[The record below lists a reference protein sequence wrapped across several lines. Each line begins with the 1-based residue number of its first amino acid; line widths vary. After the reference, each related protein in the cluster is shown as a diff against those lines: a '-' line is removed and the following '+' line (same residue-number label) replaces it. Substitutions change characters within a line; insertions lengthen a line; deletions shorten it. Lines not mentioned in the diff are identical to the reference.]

1 MAEWL
6 CSGLQIRQA
15 RFDSG
20 LRLQKTLRPCR
31 LKFMTTTA
39 APSSQPPSPFYLT
52 GFLGVRIFLAFASGY
67 FLSYA
72 LRAVNAA
79 IAPFLADDLSLS
91 NSALGWFSSA
101 YFLAFGVM
109 QIPVGIWLD
118 RYGARRT
125 EAALLLV
132 AALGSLLV
140 AVGQSLWMLFLG
152 RILIGIGVS
161 ACLMASYSYF
171 RRCYRPEQQA
181 RLVMCMLIAG
191 TGGALIAAQP
201 ALLLAEALGWRHVF
215 SLASFALVVSAGLVF
230 FLTGDYDRQ
239 TINQTSASV
248 HSDSFLSLC
257 RHPIMLRA
265 IPPSILIIGGFV
277 ALQTLWVGPWLTQA
291 LNMTAEQASQVLL
304 YLNATILA
312 SYLAMGILSPWLV
325 QRGASLFKQSS
336 LALLW
341 LTLCFTAIPLWQ
353 SESSW
358 LLWPLI
364 ALAVPAMF
372 LLQTQTALEFP
383 SEVAGRVLTTLNLM
397 IFAGTFIV
405 QWGLGV
411 ITDMFVL
418 SGFDRTQALTYAMLV
433 LAATQW
439 CSLLWF
445 WMKTPHG
452 SIRT

>member
-1 MAEWL
+1 
-6 CSGLQIRQA
+6 
-15 RFDSG
+15 
-20 LRLQKTLRPCR
+20 
-31 LKFMTTTA
+31 MTSTVTA
-39 APSSQPPSPFYLT
+39 SAQTQSPTYLS
-52 GFLGVRIFLAFASGY
+52 GFLAVRVFLAFASGY

-79 IAPFLADDLSLS
+79 IAPLLANDLNLS

-118 RYGARRT
+118 RHGARRT

-132 AALGSLLV
+132 AALGSLLI
-140 AVGQSLWMLFLG
+140 AVGQSLWILFLG

-171 RRCYRPEQQA
+171 RRCYLPEQQA
-181 RLVMCMLIAG
+181 RLVMCMLVAG

-215 SLASFALVVSAGLVF
+215 SIASVGLLISACLVF

-239 TINQTSASV
+239 TSAQTGTAAD
-248 HSDSFLSLC
+248 SDSFFSLC

-265 IPPSILIIGGFV
+265 IPASILIIGGFV

-291 LNMTAEQASQVLL
+291 LSMTAEQASQILL

-312 SYLAMGILSPWLV
+312 SYLAMGVLSPWLV
-325 QRGASLFKQSS
+325 KRGASLFKQSS
-336 LALLW
+336 LGLLW
-341 LTLCFTAIPLWQ
+341 LTLCFTALPLWQ
-353 SESSW
+353 AESAW

-383 SEVAGRVLTTLNLM
+383 SHIAGRVLTTLNLM

-411 ITDMFVL
+411 LTDGFVA
-418 SGFDRTQALTYAMLV
+418 SGFDRTQALTYALGV
-433 LAATQW
+433 LAAMQW

-445 WMKTPHG
+445 WRKTPHG
-452 SIRT
+452 SIGT

>member
-20 LRLQKTLRPCR
+20 LRLQQAVRPVDS
-31 LKFMTTTA
+31 KNMTTTA
-39 APSSQPPSPFYLT
+39 TPISQDSAPVALT
-52 GFLGVRIFLAFASGY
+52 GMLGVRIFLAFASGY

-79 IAPFLADDLSLS
+79 IAPLLASDLNLS

-101 YFLAFGVM
+101 YFLAFGIM

-125 EAALLLV
+125 ESALLLI
-132 AALGSLLV
+132 AALGSLLI
-140 AVGQSLWMLFLG
+140 AVGQSLWILFLG

-171 RRCYRPEQQA
+171 RRCYRADQQA
-181 RLVMCMLIAG
+181 RLVMCMLVAG
-191 TGGALIAAQP
+191 TGGALVAAQP

-215 SLASFALVVSAGLVF
+215 SLATVLLLISALLVF

-239 TINQTSASV
+239 TTTQNTATEDSTS
-248 HSDSFLSLC
+248 FISLC
-257 RHPIMLRA
+257 LHRTMLRA

-291 LNMTAEQASQVLL
+291 LKMTAEQASQILL

-312 SYLAMGILSPWLV
+312 SYLVMGILSPWLV
-325 QRGASLFKQSS
+325 KLGASLFKQSAA
-336 LALLW
+336 ALLW
-341 LTLCFTAIPLWQ
+341 LALCFTALPLWQ
-353 SESSW
+353 AQASW
-358 LLWPLI
+358 ILWPMI

-383 SEVAGRVLTTLNLM
+383 SKVAGRVLTTLNLM

-405 QWGLGV
+405 QWGLGL
-411 ITDMFVL
+411 ITDLFVAR
-418 SGFDRTQALTYAMLV
+418 GYDRTQALTHALLC
-433 LAATQW
+433 LAALQW

-445 WMKTPHG
+445 WIKTPHG
-452 SIRT
+452 SNRT

>member
-1 MAEWL
+1 
-6 CSGLQIRQA
+6 
-15 RFDSG
+15 
-20 LRLQKTLRPCR
+20 
-31 LKFMTTTA
+31 MTTTVTA
-39 APSSQPPSPFYLT
+39 SAQTLPPTYLS
-52 GFLGVRIFLAFASGY
+52 GFLAVRVFLAFASGY

-79 IAPFLADDLSLS
+79 IAPLLANDLSLS

-132 AALGSLLV
+132 AALGSLLI
-140 AVGQSLWMLFLG
+140 AVGQSLWILFLG

-171 RRCYRPEQQA
+171 RRCYPPEQQA
-181 RLVMCMLIAG
+181 RLVMCMLVAG

-215 SLASFALVVSAGLVF
+215 SIASVGLLISACLVF

-239 TINQTSASV
+239 ASAQAGTAAD
-248 HSDSFLSLC
+248 SDSFFSLC
-257 RHPIMLRA
+257 QHPIMLRA
-265 IPPSILIIGGFV
+265 IPASILIIGGFV

-291 LNMTAEQASQVLL
+291 LSMTAEQASQILL

-312 SYLAMGILSPWLV
+312 SYLAMGVLSPWLV
-325 QRGASLFKQSS
+325 KRGASLFKQSS
-336 LALLW
+336 IGLLW
-341 LTLCFTAIPLWQ
+341 LTLCFTALPLWQ
-353 SESSW
+353 TEAAW

-383 SEVAGRVLTTLNLM
+383 SHIAGRVLTTLNLM

-411 ITDMFVL
+411 LTDGFVA
-418 SGFDRTQALTYAMLV
+418 SGFDRTQALTYALGV
-433 LAATQW
+433 LAAMQW

-445 WMKTPHG
+445 WRKTPHG
-452 SIRT
+452 SIGT

>member
-20 LRLQKTLRPCR
+20 LRLQQAVRPVDSTN
-31 LKFMTTTA
+31 MTTTA
-39 APSSQPPSPFYLT
+39 TPISQDASPAAIT
-52 GFLGVRIFLAFASGY
+52 GMLGVRIFLAFASGY

-79 IAPFLADDLSLS
+79 IAPLLASDLNLS

-101 YFLAFGVM
+101 YFLAFGIM

-125 EAALLLV
+125 ESALLLI
-132 AALGSLLV
+132 AALGSLLI
-140 AVGQSLWMLFLG
+140 AVGQSLWVLFLG

-171 RRCYRPEQQA
+171 RRCYRADQQA
-181 RLVMCMLIAG
+181 RLVMCMLVAG
-191 TGGALIAAQP
+191 TGGALVAAQP

-215 SLASFALVVSAGLVF
+215 SLAAVLLLISALLVF
-230 FLTGDYDRQ
+230 LLTGDYDRQ
-239 TINQTSASV
+239 TTTQNTATEESTS
-248 HSDSFLSLC
+248 FISLC
-257 RHPIMLRA
+257 LHPTMLRA

-291 LNMTAEQASQVLL
+291 LKLTAEQASQILL

-312 SYLAMGILSPWLV
+312 SYLVMGVLSPWLV
-325 QRGASLFKQSS
+325 KLGASLFKQSAA
-336 LALLW
+336 ALLW
-341 LTLCFTAIPLWQ
+341 LALCFTALPLWQ
-353 SESSW
+353 AQSSW
-358 LLWPLI
+358 ILWPLI

-383 SEVAGRVLTTLNLM
+383 SQVAGRVLTTLNLM

-405 QWGLGV
+405 QWGLGL
-411 ITDMFVL
+411 ITDLFVAQ
-418 SGFDRTQALTYAMLV
+418 GYDHTRALTHALLC
-433 LAATQW
+433 LAALQW

-445 WMKTPHG
+445 WIKTPHG
-452 SIRT
+452 SNRT

>member
-1 MAEWL
+1 
-6 CSGLQIRQA
+6 
-15 RFDSG
+15 
-20 LRLQKTLRPCR
+20 
-31 LKFMTTTA
+31 MTTTVKA
-39 APSSQPPSPFYLT
+39 SPTPYAPKYLT
-52 GFLGVRIFLAFASGY
+52 GSLAVRVLLAFAFGY

-79 IAPFLADDLSLS
+79 IAPFLASELNLS

-132 AALGSLLV
+132 AALGSLLI
-140 AVGQSLWMLFLG
+140 AVGQSLLVLFLG

-171 RRCYRPEQQA
+171 RRCYPPEQQT
-181 RLVMCMLIAG
+181 RLVMCMLVAG

-201 ALLLAEALGWRHVF
+201 ALLLAEALGWRNVF
-215 SLASFALVVSAGLVF
+215 SLAGLGLLVSAFLVF
-230 FLTGDYDRQ
+230 FLAGDYDRQ
-239 TINQTSASV
+239 ASAQAGPSAS
-248 HSDSFLSLC
+248 SDSFLSLC
-257 RHPIMLRA
+257 RHPLILRA
-265 IPPSILIIGGFV
+265 IPPTILIIGGFV

-291 LNMTAEQASQVLL
+291 LKMTAEQASQILL

-312 SYLAMGILSPWLV
+312 SYFAMGILSPWLAKH
-325 QRGASLFKQSS
+325 GASLLKQSS
-336 LALLW
+336 MGLLW

-353 SESSW
+353 TESAW
-358 LLWPLI
+358 LLWPMI
-364 ALAVPAMF
+364 ALAVPAIF
-372 LLQTQTALEFP
+372 LLQTQIALEFP
-383 SEVAGRVLTTLNLM
+383 SQVAGRVLTTLNLM
-397 IFAGTFIV
+397 LFAGTFLV

-411 ITDMFVL
+411 LTDGFVA
-418 SGFDRTQALTYAMLV
+418 SGFDRTQALTYALGT
-433 LAATQW
+433 LAVMQW

-445 WMKTPHG
+445 WRKTPHG
-452 SIRT
+452 PIRT

>member
-1 MAEWL
+1 
-6 CSGLQIRQA
+6 
-15 RFDSG
+15 
-20 LRLQKTLRPCR
+20 
-31 LKFMTTTA
+31 MTTTA
-39 APSSQPPSPFYLT
+39 TPLPQSAPPTFLT
-52 GFLGVRIFLAFASGY
+52 GFLGIRIFLAFASGY

-79 IAPFLADDLSLS
+79 IAPLLASDLNLS

-132 AALGSLLV
+132 AALGSLLI
-140 AVGQSLWMLFLG
+140 ALGQSLWVLFLG

-171 RRCYRPEQQA
+171 SRCYRPEQQA
-181 RLVMCMLIAG
+181 RLVMCMLVAG

-215 SLASFALVVSAGLVF
+215 SLASFALLVSAGLVF

-239 TINQTSASV
+239 TISQTSTTADP
-248 HSDSFLSLC
+248 DSFLSLC
-257 RHPIMLRA
+257 MHPIMLRA
-265 IPPSILIIGGFV
+265 IPPCILIIGGFV

-291 LNMTAEQASQVLL
+291 LKMTAEQASQVLL

-325 QRGASLFKQSS
+325 RQGASLFKQSS
-336 LALLW
+336 IALLW

-353 SESSW
+353 TEYSW
-358 LLWPLI
+358 LLWPLL

-383 SEVAGRVLTTLNLM
+383 SHVAGRVLTTLNLM

-411 ITDMFVL
+411 LTDLFVAG
-418 SGFDRTQALTYAMLV
+418 GFDRTQALTYAL
-433 LAATQW
+433 LAFAATQW

-445 WMKTPHG
+445 WMKTPRG
-452 SIRT
+452 PIRT

>member
-1 MAEWL
+1 
-6 CSGLQIRQA
+6 
-15 RFDSG
+15 
-20 LRLQKTLRPCR
+20 
-31 LKFMTTTA
+31 MTTTA
-39 APSSQPPSPFYLT
+39 TPNSALHSPIYLT

-79 IAPFLADDLSLS
+79 IAPLLANDLNLS

-132 AALGSLLV
+132 AALGSLLI
-140 AVGQSLWMLFLG
+140 AVGQSLWVLFLG

-181 RLVMCMLIAG
+181 RLVMCMLVAG

-215 SLASFALVVSAGLVF
+215 SLASFSLLVSAGLVF
-230 FLTGDYDRQ
+230 FLTADYDRQ
-239 TINQTSASV
+239 AMGQTSTSTA
-248 HSDSFLSLC
+248 SDSFLSLC
-257 RHPIMLRA
+257 KHPIMLRA

-291 LNMTAEQASQVLL
+291 LKMTAEQASQVLL
-304 YLNATILA
+304 YLNGTILA
-312 SYLAMGILSPWLV
+312 SYLAMGVMSPWFV
-325 QRGASLFKQSS
+325 KRGASLFKQSS
-336 LALLW
+336 TALLW
-341 LTLCFTAIPLWQ
+341 LTVCFTAIPLWQ
-353 SESSW
+353 TESAW
-358 LLWPLI
+358 LLWPMI

-383 SEVAGRVLTTLNLM
+383 SQVAGRVLTTLNLM
-397 IFAGTFIV
+397 IFAGTFVV

-411 ITDMFVL
+411 LTDLFVT
-418 SGFDRTQALTYAMLV
+418 SGFDRTQALTYALGV
-433 LAATQW
+433 LAAMQW
-439 CSLLWF
+439 CSLFWF

>member
-1 MAEWL
+1 
-6 CSGLQIRQA
+6 
-15 RFDSG
+15 
-20 LRLQKTLRPCR
+20 
-31 LKFMTTTA
+31 MTITA
-39 APSSQPPSPFYLT
+39 TPSAQPPSPTFLT

-79 IAPFLADDLSLS
+79 IAPLLANDLNLS

-125 EAALLLV
+125 ESALLLV
-132 AALGSLLV
+132 AALGSLLI
-140 AVGQSLWMLFLG
+140 AFGQSLWVLFLG

-181 RLVMCMLIAG
+181 RLVMCMLVAG

-215 SLASFALVVSAGLVF
+215 SLASFSLLVSAGLVF
-230 FLTGDYDRQ
+230 FLTADYDRQ
-239 TINQTSASV
+239 AMGQTSTSTA
-248 HSDSFLSLC
+248 SDSFLSLC
-257 RHPIMLRA
+257 KHPIMLRA

-291 LNMTAEQASQVLL
+291 LKMTAEQASQVLL
-304 YLNATILA
+304 YLNGTILA
-312 SYLAMGILSPWLV
+312 SYLAMGVLSPWFV
-325 QRGASLFKQSS
+325 KRGASLFKQSS
-336 LALLW
+336 TALLW
-341 LTLCFTAIPLWQ
+341 LTVCFTAIPLWQ
-353 SESSW
+353 TESAW
-358 LLWPLI
+358 LLWPMI

-383 SEVAGRVLTTLNLM
+383 SQVAGRVLTTLNLM
-397 IFAGTFIV
+397 IFAGTFVV

-411 ITDMFVL
+411 LTDLFVT
-418 SGFDRTQALTYAMLV
+418 SGFDRTQALTYALGV
-433 LAATQW
+433 LAAMQW
-439 CSLLWF
+439 CSLFWF

>member
-1 MAEWL
+1 
-6 CSGLQIRQA
+6 
-15 RFDSG
+15 
-20 LRLQKTLRPCR
+20 
-31 LKFMTTTA
+31 MTTAA
-39 APSSQPPSPFYLT
+39 APSSQPPSPSYLT
-52 GFLGVRIFLAFASGY
+52 GFLGVRIFLSFASGY

-79 IAPFLADDLSLS
+79 IAPFLANDLNLS

-140 AVGQSLWMLFLG
+140 AIGESLWVLFLG

-181 RLVMCMLIAG
+181 RLVMCMLVAG

-215 SLASFALVVSAGLVF
+215 SLASFSLLVSAALVF

-239 TINQTSASV
+239 TIAQTSTSAQT
-248 HSDSFLSLC
+248 DSFWSLC
-257 RHPIMLRA
+257 KHPIMLRA

-291 LNMTAEQASQVLL
+291 LNMSAEQASQVLL
-304 YLNATILA
+304 YLNGTILA

-325 QRGASLFKQSS
+325 KRGASLFKQSS
-336 LALLW
+336 SALLW
-341 LTLCFTAIPLWQ
+341 LTLCFTALPLWQ
-353 SESSW
+353 TEYAW

-383 SEVAGRVLTTLNLM
+383 SHVAGRVLTTLNLM

-411 ITDMFVL
+411 ITDLFVAG
-418 SGFDRTQALTYAMLV
+418 GFDRTQALTYALLV

-452 SIRT
+452 SVRT

>member
-1 MAEWL
+1 
-6 CSGLQIRQA
+6 
-15 RFDSG
+15 
-20 LRLQKTLRPCR
+20 
-31 LKFMTTTA
+31 MTTTVT
-39 APSSQPPSPFYLT
+39 PSSQAHPPTYLA
-52 GFLGVRIFLAFASGY
+52 GLLGVRIFLAFASGY

-79 IAPFLADDLSLS
+79 IAPLLASDLNLS

-101 YFLAFGVM
+101 YFLAFGMM

-132 AALGSLLV
+132 AALGSLLI
-140 AVGQSLWMLFLG
+140 ALGQSLWVLFLG

-181 RLVMCMLIAG
+181 RLVMCMLVAG

-215 SLASFALVVSAGLVF
+215 SLASFSLLVSAGLVF

-239 TINQTSASV
+239 AMGQTSTSSA
-248 HSDSFLSLC
+248 SDSFLSLC
-257 RHPIMLRA
+257 KHPIMLRA

-291 LNMTAEQASQVLL
+291 LKMTAEQASQVLL
-304 YLNATILA
+304 YLNGTILA
-312 SYLAMGILSPWLV
+312 SYLAMGVLSPWFV
-325 QRGASLFKQSS
+325 KRGASLFKQSS
-336 LALLW
+336 TALLW

-353 SESSW
+353 TESAW
-358 LLWPLI
+358 LLWPMI

-383 SEVAGRVLTTLNLM
+383 SQVAGRVLTTLNLM
-397 IFAGTFIV
+397 IFAGTFVV

-411 ITDMFVL
+411 ITDLFVAG
-418 SGFDRTQALTYAMLV
+418 GFDRTQALTYALSV
-433 LAATQW
+433 LAAMQW
-439 CSLLWF
+439 CSLFWF

>member
-1 MAEWL
+1 MA
-6 CSGLQIRQA
+6 
-15 RFDSG
+15 
-20 LRLQKTLRPCR
+20 
-31 LKFMTTTA
+31 TTA
-39 APSSQPPSPFYLT
+39 TPRSQTHSPTYLS

-79 IAPFLADDLSLS
+79 IAPLLASDLNLS

-101 YFLAFGVM
+101 YFLAFGIM

-132 AALGSLLV
+132 AALGSFLV
-140 AVGQSLWMLFLG
+140 AVGQSLWVLFLG

-171 RRCYRPEQQA
+171 RRCYHPAQQA
-181 RLVMCMLIAG
+181 RLVMCMLVAG

-201 ALLLAEALGWRHVF
+201 ALLLAEALGWRQVF
-215 SLASFALVVSAGLVF
+215 SLASVSLLVSACLVF

-239 TINQTSASV
+239 TMSQTSTQA
-248 HSDSFLSLC
+248 HADSFFALC

-265 IPPSILIIGGFV
+265 IPPCILIIGGFV

-291 LNMTAEQASQVLL
+291 LKMTAEQASQVLL
-304 YLNATILA
+304 YLNSTILA
-312 SYLAMGILSPWLV
+312 SYLAMGIASPWLV
-325 QRGASLFKQSS
+325 KRGASLFRQSS
-336 LALLW
+336 IALFW
-341 LTLCFTAIPLWQ
+341 LTLCFTAFPMWQ
-353 SESSW
+353 TDSAW

-383 SEVAGRVLTTLNLM
+383 SSVAGRVLTTLNLM
-397 IFAGTFIV
+397 IFAGTFVV

-411 ITDMFVL
+411 ITDLFV
-418 SGFDRTQALTYAMLV
+418 SGGFDRTQALTYALCV
-433 LAATQW
+433 LAGMQW
-439 CSLLWF
+439 FSLLWF

>member
-1 MAEWL
+1 
-6 CSGLQIRQA
+6 
-15 RFDSG
+15 
-20 LRLQKTLRPCR
+20 
-31 LKFMTTTA
+31 
-39 APSSQPPSPFYLT
+39 
-52 GFLGVRIFLAFASGY
+52 
-67 FLSYA
+67 
-72 LRAVNAA
+72 
-79 IAPFLADDLSLS
+79 
-91 NSALGWFSSA
+91 
-101 YFLAFGVM
+101 M

-140 AVGQSLWMLFLG
+140 AVGQSLWVLFLG

-181 RLVMCMLIAG
+181 RLVMSMLVAG

-215 SLASFALVVSAGLVF
+215 SLASFSLLISAGLVF

-239 TINQTSASV
+239 TISQTSSSAD
-248 HSDSFLSLC
+248 SDSFLSLC
-257 RHPIMLRA
+257 MHPIMLRA

-291 LNMTAEQASQVLL
+291 LKMTAEQASQVLL
-304 YLNATILA
+304 YLNGTILA
-312 SYLAMGILSPWLV
+312 SYLAMGVLSPWFV
-325 QRGASLFKQSS
+325 KRGASLFKQSS
-336 LALLW
+336 TALLW
-341 LTLCFTAIPLWQ
+341 LALCFTAIPLWQ
-353 SESSW
+353 TESAW
-358 LLWPLI
+358 LLWPMI

-383 SEVAGRVLTTLNLM
+383 SHVAGRVLTTLNLM
-397 IFAGTFIV
+397 IFAGTFVV

-411 ITDMFVL
+411 ITDLFV
-418 SGFDRTQALTYAMLV
+418 SGGFDRIQALTYALGV
-433 LAATQW
+433 LAAMQW

-445 WMKTPHG
+445 WIKTPHG

>member
-1 MAEWL
+1 
-6 CSGLQIRQA
+6 
-15 RFDSG
+15 
-20 LRLQKTLRPCR
+20 
-31 LKFMTTTA
+31 MTTTA
-39 APSSQPPSPFYLT
+39 TPSSQPHSPTFLT
-52 GFLGVRIFLAFASGY
+52 GLLGVRIFLAFASGY

-79 IAPFLADDLSLS
+79 IAPLLASDLNLS

-132 AALGSLLV
+132 AALGSLLI
-140 AVGQSLWMLFLG
+140 AVGQSLWLLFLG

-181 RLVMCMLIAG
+181 RLVMCMLVAG

-215 SLASFALVVSAGLVF
+215 SLASFSLLVSAGLVF

-239 TINQTSASV
+239 AMGQTSTSTA
-248 HSDSFLSLC
+248 SDSFLSIC
-257 RHPIMLRA
+257 KHPIMLRA

-291 LNMTAEQASQVLL
+291 LKMTAEQASQVLL
-304 YLNATILA
+304 YLNGTILA
-312 SYLAMGILSPWLV
+312 SYLAMGVLSPWFV

-336 LALLW
+336 TALLW

-353 SESSW
+353 TESAW
-358 LLWPLI
+358 LLWPMI

-383 SEVAGRVLTTLNLM
+383 SQVAGRVLTTLNLM
-397 IFAGTFIV
+397 IFAGTFVV

-411 ITDMFVL
+411 LTDLFVT
-418 SGFDRTQALTYAMLV
+418 SGFDRTQALTFSLGV
-433 LAATQW
+433 LAVMQW
-439 CSLLWF
+439 CSLFWF